1 MPEAARAII
10 NAAIADGDADDV
22 EAVVYA
28 ARTAFPDSATQIDT
42 VWSEYQAQ
50 QAALAAEQAAAA
62 EAEIRQAG
70 LFDNWS
76 GQGQIGGFQAS
87 GNSDEIGISAALELN
102 REGIDWEHRLRAS
115 ADYRRTD
122 GVTSREQFLARYEPR
137 YQINERLFA
146 FGLAQY
152 ERNTRQGFSGRYA
165 VSGGLGYKLIDT
177 DTMDLSIKAGPAY
190 RVTEFVDGTSTSR
203 LAGLFGLDFDWQ
215 LSDSIK
221 LTQDANST
229 VETGSEALLIVDS
242 TNTSLSAI
250 TGVEAGISDSLTAR
264 LAWAIEYDS
273 NPPAGSVSTDTI
285 TRFTL
290 IYGF

>member
-1 MPEAARAII
+1 MPEAARAMI

-22 EAVVYA
+22 EAVVDA
-28 ARTAFPDSATQIDT
+28 ARTAFPDSATQIDA

-102 REGIDWEHRLRAS
+102 REGIDWEHKLRAS

-122 GVTSREQFLARYEPR
+122 GVTSREQFLVRYEPR

-146 FGLAQY
+146 FGLAQF

-165 VSGGLGYKLIDT
+165 VSGGLGYRLVDT
-177 DTMDLSIKAGPAY
+177 DNYGPLDQGWPCIPGDRIRRWYQHQPTGGSVRA
-190 RVTEFVDGTSTSR
+190 RFR
-203 LAGLFGLDFDWQ
+203 LAAERFNQVDAGCEFDRGNRQ
-215 LSDSIK
+215 
-221 LTQDANST
+221 
-229 VETGSEALLIVDS
+229 
-242 TNTSLSAI
+242 
-250 TGVEAGISDSLTAR
+250 
-264 LAWAIEYDS
+264 
-273 NPPAGSVSTDTI
+273 
-285 TRFTL
+285 
-290 IYGF
+290 